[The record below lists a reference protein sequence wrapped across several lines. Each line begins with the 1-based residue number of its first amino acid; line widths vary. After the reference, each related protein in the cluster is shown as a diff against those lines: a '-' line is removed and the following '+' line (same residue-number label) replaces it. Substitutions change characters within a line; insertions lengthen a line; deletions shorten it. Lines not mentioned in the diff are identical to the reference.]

1 MTQYENHHL
10 GVYFYL
16 NTDTSPAPFRLGV
29 SELGGA
35 DVLGSGGT
43 GRSWQNL
50 QTYVTE
56 INYDNTL
63 TLEGINAEYT
73 GLQIDFVLSADTD
86 VLADTGFSVGAW
98 IKVTLENYVPSYTT
112 YPMWY
117 VKVKS
122 FTKELNPEGM
132 FTWQIH
138 AEDVLQDVMSTP
150 VADYLSTDYGVTEGA
165 LIFSSLDYLFGRNR
179 LTIPDFETTQVLLA
193 PEVDPDT
200 SQVYDWGYYDT
211 IDVVDGSIADIAQ
224 PIVQGAAAWLYSTG
238 QNPVIKG
245 IGHRELISGLY
256 RTPILE
262 FSDDETDGHIAVSS
276 LDIAQDST
284 KIIDDILLRLT
295 LDPVTTLSYTD
306 QDLVDVYGR
315 NRQDLEFLLVDETE
329 LTKYKNMVAA
339 ASKPQIIKA
348 ITCDAIHHKNRHL
361 SDVWK
366 LYPSTL
372 VTVNVSTPD
381 ITVNKN
387 YFVTGVKHT
396 ITPES
401 WITSVELWSNN

>member
-16 NTDTSPAPFRLGV
+16 NTSTSPAPFRLGV
-29 SELGGA
+29 STLGGS

-56 INYDNTL
+56 ITYDNTL
-63 TLEGINAEYT
+63 TLQGINAEYT
-73 GLQIDFVLSADTD
+73 GLQIDLVLSADTD
-86 VLADTGFSVGAW
+86 IFEGTGFSVGTW
-98 IKVTLENYVPSYTT
+98 VKVTLENYVPAHST

-117 VKVKS
+117 VKVRS
-122 FTKELNPEGM
+122 FTKQLDAEGM

-138 AEDVLQDVMSTP
+138 AEDVLQDVMGTP
-150 VADYLSTDYGVTEGA
+150 VAD
-165 LIFSSLDYLFGRNR
+165 FSSDDYTLFGDGYSILYTVDYQFGRNP
-179 LTIPDFETTQVLLA
+179 LNVPDFETTHVFLI
-193 PEVDPDT
+193 PEVDRIGVD
-200 SQVYDWGYYDT
+200 YGRYDT
-211 IDVVDGSIADIAQ
+211 ITVVDGSVADIVQ
-224 PIVQGAAAWLYSTG
+224 PIIQGSAGWVYSTG
-238 QNPVIKG
+238 QSPVLYVIA
-245 IGHRELISGLY
+245 HNDLISGDY
-256 RTPILE
+256 RTPVLE
-262 FSDDETDGHIAVSS
+262 FSNDETDSHIAVAS
-276 LDIAQDST
+276 LDIGQDST
-284 KIIDDILLRLT
+284 TIVNDLLLTLT
-295 LDPVTTLSYTD
+295 LDPATTLAYTD
-306 QDLVDVYGR
+306 QDLVDIYGR
-315 NRQDLEFLLVDETE
+315 NRQDLDFLLLDEAE
-329 LTKYKNMVAA
+329 LVKYKDMVAA

-396 ITPES
+396 ITPEG
-401 WITSVELWSNN
+401 WNTTVELWSNN